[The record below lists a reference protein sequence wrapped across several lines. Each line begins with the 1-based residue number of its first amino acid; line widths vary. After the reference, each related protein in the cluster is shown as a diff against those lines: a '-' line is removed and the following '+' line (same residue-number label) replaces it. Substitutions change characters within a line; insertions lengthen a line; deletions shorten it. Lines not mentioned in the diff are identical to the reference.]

1 MAKRKRSGKPV
12 AADIITTEASDAVDT
27 GIGTSSTQ
35 AVTDHNC
42 CGSNSGTAE
51 LPHGGQSTDVVAVV
65 GYESTNTVPNGVY
78 TPVVVPP
85 GSGQEE
91 EDSTSMLPI
100 QWPDTLQDAAVAVR
114 ASTTKLTDTK
124 EENIP
129 PAVSPSSPWL
139 TWEEVIG
146 LNLKEEE
153 EESGGINTVTAE
165 VVPDDNKPDTSQ
177 LSSSKP
183 IPASVTEG
191 DDRKGPEDEEEEE
204 ESGGNLFPDESDSS
218 PVVAAP
224 VEPTQPAS
232 AAPSTQPTSPALN
245 AKEKKREW
253 FQALYSNDGA
263 KAAPCRYYAQGRCT
277 KGDACPYSHD
287 DAAAAKLRKAH
298 HDALAAIPCKFHVVL
313 GHGCR
318 EGDAC
323 RYSHQV
329 ERFPCVRQ
337 SITGHCG
344 GGPSQCPMLH
354 YPVAVRQTEAFKI
367 PSAWGSYI
375 LYVVVVEVAT
385 DATGGSTDVAPAK
398 RPRISKALDK
408 VNKAMEKK
416 CPYLGTVNRNM
427 LDFDFEKVC
436 SVTLSNE
443 NVYACLVCG
452 KYYTGRGQ
460 GTCAYT
466 HALEKK
472 HYVFINLKDT
482 RVYCIPDGYE
492 IIDASLDD
500 IRYNLNPTFTKDML
514 NSAEDKSTAIG
525 FTLDGRP
532 FLPGCVGLNT
542 ISGGT
547 DYLNVVVQ
555 ILQQVTPLRN
565 ALLTKKQDLD
575 VSRTGVTEA
584 LAELFRKTYNAKNF
598 KGVVSPHEFLQVV
611 SLKSK
616 KHFFTSQRDPAEFL
630 TWLLNHLRHHKTINK
645 IFKGEILVKTCK
657 NLDSQAAGDVWEEST
672 SDFLTLTLDLP
683 DAPLFKDTQ
692 EFIPQVPMISLLD
705 KFNGETVVEDLLH
718 RQLRKYSIKR
728 LPPYLI
734 FVTKRFKKNN
744 FTVEKNPTLVRFPLK
759 GLDMKDWIH
768 PTWHNI
774 NEHTKYDLVGLVS
787 HSGQPEAGMGV
798 YKAYVLHSK
807 TNQWQETHDL
817 NVAPILPQSVA
828 LMETYI
834 QVYQREDV
842 QSDGTFTDNIVLAKR
857 GEEEEDIF
865 GGTDEN
871 MKDRDLALAG
881 IEIG

>member
-1 MAKRKRSGKPV
+1 
-12 AADIITTEASDAVDT
+12 
-27 GIGTSSTQ
+27 
-35 AVTDHNC
+35 
-42 CGSNSGTAE
+42 
-51 LPHGGQSTDVVAVV
+51 
-65 GYESTNTVPNGVY
+65 
-78 TPVVVPP
+78 
-85 GSGQEE
+85 
-91 EDSTSMLPI
+91 
-100 QWPDTLQDAAVAVR
+100 
-114 ASTTKLTDTK
+114 
-124 EENIP
+124 
-129 PAVSPSSPWL
+129 
-139 TWEEVIG
+139 
-146 LNLKEEE
+146 
-153 EESGGINTVTAE
+153 
-165 VVPDDNKPDTSQ
+165 
-177 LSSSKP
+177 
-183 IPASVTEG
+183 
-191 DDRKGPEDEEEEE
+191 
-204 ESGGNLFPDESDSS
+204 
-218 PVVAAP
+218 
-224 VEPTQPAS
+224 
-232 AAPSTQPTSPALN
+232 
-245 AKEKKREW
+245 
-253 FQALYSNDGA
+253 
-263 KAAPCRYYAQGRCT
+263 
-277 KGDACPYSHD
+277 
-287 DAAAAKLRKAH
+287 
-298 HDALAAIPCKFHVVL
+298 
-313 GHGCR
+313 
-318 EGDAC
+318 
-323 RYSHQV
+323 
-329 ERFPCVRQ
+329 
-337 SITGHCG
+337 
-344 GGPSQCPMLH
+344 
-354 YPVAVRQTEAFKI
+354 
-367 PSAWGSYI
+367 
-375 LYVVVVEVAT
+375 
-385 DATGGSTDVAPAK
+385 
-398 RPRISKALDK
+398 
-408 VNKAMEKK
+408 
-416 CPYLGTVNRNM
+416 
-427 LDFDFEKVC
+427 
-436 SVTLSNE
+436 
-443 NVYACLVCG
+443 
-452 KYYTGRGQ
+452 
-460 GTCAYT
+460 
-466 HALEKK
+466 
-472 HYVFINLKDT
+472 
-482 RVYCIPDGYE
+482 
-492 IIDASLDD
+492 
-500 IRYNLNPTFTKDML
+500 ML

-575 VSRTGVTEA
+575 VSRTDVTEA

-630 TWLLNHLRHHKTINK
+630 TWLLNHLRPHKTINK

-798 YKAYVLHSK
+798 FKAYVLHSK

-842 QSDGTFTDNIVLAKR
+842 QSDGTFTDNIVLAKP
-857 GEEEEDIF
+857 GEEEEDFF
-865 GGTDEN
+865 GGGDEN